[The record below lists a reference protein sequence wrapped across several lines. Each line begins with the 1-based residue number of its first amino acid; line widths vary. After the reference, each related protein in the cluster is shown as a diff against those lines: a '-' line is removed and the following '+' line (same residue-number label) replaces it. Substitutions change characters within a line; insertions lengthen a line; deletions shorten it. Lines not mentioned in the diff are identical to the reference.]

1 MRNFILAIVLLIT
14 ATSIAAQDT
23 VKYGNP
29 RYMFNQRHH
38 VLMCETERSLMFR
51 RPGSATELL
60 GLNDTSVMPYTPIQ
74 NGSGNITDSSN
85 SKFYFSFGYH
95 TDKQIKIYGISAPL
109 IMNEPDREDYKIVAL
124 VQMNNGQLQKL
135 YSSNNVTRRNLF
147 LHEGDYLKSLSGTN
161 NDTTYVGRYS
171 TLTYTYEFYFDSAI
185 TVHDTFFVGI
195 HASIKWLQPI
205 TYQATHI
212 EHYDSIGY
220 PTNPDDEFHYDDFHM
235 FAQIAEYSNVID
247 FYDYW
252 VDVHG
257 VWEAVFPIIKP
268 LDSLGLCEIVEEP
281 EVYLAPNP
289 ASGSATLTSDV
300 PVSRLLMHNVDGR
313 LVRDLSPNATRVEI
327 DLAGLPGGLYILSTV
342 TPFGTAH
349 RKLIVR

>member
-1 MRNFILAIVLLIT
+1 M
-14 ATSIAAQDT
+14 
-23 VKYGNP
+23 
-29 RYMFNQRHH
+29 
-38 VLMCETERSLMFR
+38 
-51 RPGSATELL
+51 
-60 GLNDTSVMPYTPIQ
+60 
-74 NGSGNITDSSN
+74 
-85 SKFYFSFGYH
+85 
-95 TDKQIKIYGISAPL
+95 
-109 IMNEPDREDYKIVAL
+109 
-124 VQMNNGQLQKL
+124 
-135 YSSNNVTRRNLF
+135 
-147 LHEGDYLKSLSGTN
+147 
-161 NDTTYVGRYS
+161 
-171 TLTYTYEFYFDSAI
+171 
-185 TVHDTFFVGI
+185 
-195 HASIKWLQPI
+195 
-205 TYQATHI
+205 
-212 EHYDSIGY
+212 
-220 PTNPDDEFHYDDFHM
+220 
-235 FAQIAEYSNVID
+235 ID